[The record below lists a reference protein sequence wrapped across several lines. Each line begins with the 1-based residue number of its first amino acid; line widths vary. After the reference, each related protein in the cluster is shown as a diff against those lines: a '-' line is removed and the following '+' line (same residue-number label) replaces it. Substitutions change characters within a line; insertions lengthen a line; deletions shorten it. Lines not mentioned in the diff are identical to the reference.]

1 MDVCKE
7 KLALMDEYNKATVN
21 YSKAVSLQFSK
32 MGLSINARHSCR
44 HRADNL
50 LSRWMGRCASSCDLS
65 GEVVDKKVDRRRG
78 KRRSCYRKITALR
91 DDPRRNREKW

>member
-32 MGLSINARHSCR
+32 MGVVSKGEYQALQDATERERHVSADALDKLER
-44 HRADNL
+44 HI
-50 LSRWMGRCASSCDLS
+50 ASHQC
-65 GEVVDKKVDRRRG
+65 
-78 KRRSCYRKITALR
+78 
-91 DDPRRNREKW
+91 